1 MIAIVKITTPALASQ
16 PDTELKKLSTLSN
29 PVPAA
34 KERVGIKA
42 PRAIPCSLD
51 LKFDFGELE
60 LNLARLAPPPPENS
74 ASLFHDETPFNQKFC

>member
-1 MIAIVKITTPALASQ
+1 MIAIVKITTPAPESH
-16 PDTELKKLSTLSN
+16 PDTLSRKPSTLSS
-29 PVPAA
+29 PVPA

-60 LNLARLAPPPPENS
+60 LNLARLAPPR
-74 ASLFHDETPFNQKFC
+74 KFGEFVS